1 MRRVGW
7 VIAAVLLGT
16 VVIGGGVVTA
26 VRVNAAPPPPVLHL
40 DVPPTYVPVP
50 GPPTPVHQP
59 PQGSLALQG
68 LGHDIALLDADTP
81 HPIASVAK
89 VMTAYQVVQVH
100 PLADQFDEG
109 QVLTMTDVDVQDWH
123 DTVRKDGSSLPV
135 AAGER
140 LTEKQLLLGLLL
152 PSANNFADTLGRWVS
167 GSVDGFVSDLNTA
180 ANQLGMTH
188 THFADPSGFSPQTVA
203 SASDLVILGKKVLQI
218 RALAAIVATQ
228 HAQLPDG
235 TQLDNLD
242 NLLGSEPGWLGIK
255 TGSTPEAGG
264 CLLFAAKQQV
274 GSGNLTLVGAVL
286 GQTDLPAALDAART
300 AVETGFEGYGV
311 VHIAD
316 VPAISG
322 TVTTRWADTSAV
334 HISTAGVDTGGVPV
348 RMGTVLRLTVATA
361 PLAAREPMNH
371 TVATIAGYDG
381 DTRRFEWA
389 VVLDRDIPLPSAMWM
404 LFKN

>member
-7 VIAAVLLGT
+7 VIAAVLLAT

-40 DVPPTYVPVP
+40 DVPATYVPVP
-50 GPPTPVHQP
+50 GPPVPVHQP

-89 VMTAYQVVQVH
+89 VMTAYRVLQVD

-109 QVLTMTDVDVQDWH
+109 PVLTMTDVDVQDWH

-135 AAGER
+135 AVGER

-167 GSVDGFVSDLNTA
+167 GSVDGFVSDLNA
-180 ANQLGMTH
+180 AASQLGMTH

-203 SASDLVILGKKVLQI
+203 SASDLVILGKKVLEVP
-218 RALAAIVATQ
+218 ALAAIVATQ
-228 HAQLPDG
+228 HAKLPDG
-235 TQLDNLD
+235 TALDNLD
-242 NLLGSEPGWLGIK
+242 TLLGSEPGWLGIK

-264 CLLFAAKQQV
+264 CLLFAARQQV
-274 GSGNLTLVGAVL
+274 GTGDLTLVGAVL
-286 GQTDLPAALDAART
+286 GQTDLAAALDAAKT
-300 AVETGFEGYGV
+300 AVETGFQGYGV
-311 VHIAD
+311 VHMGD
-316 VPAISG
+316 VPTISG
-322 TVTTRWADTSAV
+322 TVTTRWGDTSAV
-334 HISTAGVDTGGVPV
+334 HISTAGDATGGVAV
-348 RMGTVLRLTVATA
+348 RMGTVLRLTVRTT
-361 PLAAREPMNH
+361 PLAARESANY
-371 TVATIAGYDG
+371 TLAVIAGYDG
-381 DTRRFEWA
+381 DTRRFDWA
-389 VVLDRDIPLPSAMWM
+389 VILDRSIELPSAMWM